1 MNPTI
6 ERDSLS
12 AAGRAA
18 HDIGAAAMLG
28 GNLFARVGMHPALRD
43 VSNASERGR
52 VVNNAWRRYGTVNGI
67 SLAAVLAGW
76 AGARIDE
83 ASPGML
89 SPTERRLA
97 IAKDVAVASV
107 AITGVASGLAGMSF
121 AAEEEGGAVP
131 LTDGGH
137 ASAETPPRAA
147 RMKRALNGLGA
158 LNLAASFALVG
169 VNAALAQAGH
179 RRPPVR
185 RLLRR
190 SY

>member
-1 MNPTI
+1 MNLTV
-6 ERDSLS
+6 ETDSLS

-18 HDIGAAAMLG
+18 HDVGAAAMLG

-43 VSNASERGR
+43 VSDPSERGR
-52 VVNNAWRRYGTVNGI
+52 VVNNAWRRYGTVNGL

-83 ASPGML
+83 ASPSML

-97 IAKDVAVASV
+97 IAKDAAVAAVAV
-107 AITGVASGLAGMSF
+107 TGVASGLAGISF
-121 AAEEEGGAVP
+121 AAEEEGGAVY

-137 ASAETPPRAA
+137 PGSETLPRAA
-147 RMKRALNGLGA
+147 RMKRALNKLGA
-158 LNLAASFALVG
+158 LNLASTVALVT